1 MYNLLKK
8 GLKSLFPGGFLQRN
22 ERLLRIPLRLYYY
35 GRRCRCNLC
44 GAHLRTFV
52 ELPAGDLLCP
62 ACGSLPRHRRLWT
75 WLQETGFL
83 EGRLLHFS
91 PARPLEPHLR
101 RLPSLDYLTTDY
113 DLSANTD
120 RHYDITAVPEP
131 DDSFDRILCYHV
143 LEHIPDDRRAM
154 AELYRLL
161 RPGGR
166 LLVQTPFRPG
176 EIYENPSVQ
185 TPAER
190 LVHFGQEDHV
200 RVYSVEGLTR
210 RLREAG
216 FRGEVLHWQA
226 EPQRPDPGYKEE
238 EWALLGVKS

>member
-8 GLKSLFPGGFLQRN
+8 GLKSLLPAGFMQRH
-22 ERLLRIPLRLYYY
+22 ERLLRFPLRLYYS
-35 GRRCRCNLC
+35 GRRCHCNLC
-44 GAHLRTFV
+44 GARLRAFV
-52 ELPAGDLLCP
+52 SLPSGDRLCP
-62 ACGSLPRHRRLWT
+62 ACGSLPRHRRLWA
-75 WLQETGFL
+75 WLQESDFL
-83 EGRLLHFS
+83 TGRLLHFS
-91 PARPLEPHLR
+91 PARPLQPLLR
-101 RLPSLDYLTTDY
+101 RRPALDYLTTDY
-113 DLSANTD
+113 DPAAATD

-131 DDSFDRILCYHV
+131 AASFDRILCYHV

-176 EIYENPSVQ
+176 EIYENPAVQ

-190 LVHFGQEDHV
+190 LAHFGQEDHV
-200 RVYSVEGLTR
+200 RIYSVEGLAQ

-216 FRGEVLHWQA
+216 FQVEVLHWQA
-226 EPQRPDPGYKEE
+226 TPQHPDPGYKEE
-238 EWALLGVKS
+238 EWALLGGKV